1 MEYIGIIAGISG
13 EAIVTEV
20 KKLGYKTLIISGREK
35 DSGMNISDK
44 NLVIDLKLKEEIYQ
58 ELRKNNV
65 EKIILGTG
73 HILAFQLASFLLDK
87 GMKVSINPESSLIA
101 KDKFLYKKILSSK
114 GILTPKFLLIN
125 QGKEYDLEK
134 IIEEIGLPCVIK
146 STIDTIYPKKANTKE
161 EIIKY
166 TKDVERTNSPVL
178 IEEFI
183 EGIDIT
189 IPVYSNYNEVKAVK
203 ISYYS
208 KAKEC
213 NLIGFNFSENTIK
226 LPNDI
231 ENRILKFS
239 EEVIRK
245 TNIIGM
251 ARLDIIVDKNM
262 DCYVLECNSVMVTG
276 VHPNQMEYGKEF
288 LQKENINFA
297 ELTVKNALKIF
308 SKEK

>member
-134 IIEEIGLPCVIK
+134 IIE
-146 STIDTIYPKKANTKE
+146 
-161 EIIKY
+161 
-166 TKDVERTNSPVL
+166 
-178 IEEFI
+178 
-183 EGIDIT
+183 
-189 IPVYSNYNEVKAVK
+189 VKAVK